1 MRDLFLR
8 AQHGDT
14 HGVLE
19 LLDAGVDPRV
29 RGAGRRTL
37 LHVLHLLDHE
47 PLLPRLIEEG
57 LDLEARDHRDRTPL
71 FVAVNDGGSRA
82 LVEALLAAGARIDV
96 VDDAEY
102 SLAQVVR
109 RFRRAD
115 LAFLAERV
123 REEHPGLGADWWDEM
138 MDNNEDHEDEDE
150 DR

>member
-1 MRDLFLR
+1 
-8 AQHGDT
+8 
-14 HGVLE
+14 
-19 LLDAGVDPRV
+19 
-29 RGAGRRTL
+29 
-37 LHVLHLLDHE
+37 
-47 PLLPRLIEEG
+47 
-57 LDLEARDHRDRTPL
+57 
-71 FVAVNDGGSRA
+71 
-82 LVEALLAAGARIDV
+82 V